1 MRKVLVVLV
10 GVLFFGFTLPKEER
24 SLTKENLWTVI
35 NEMDIKYPDLVFAQA
50 VLETGHF
57 KSANCKVNNNLFGM
71 KLPRVR
77 ETVATKGTKGYARY
91 VDWVQSVYDYKLF
104 QDYMFSKKN
113 YTRAQYMSMLDKRY
127 CESRGYTGKLKT
139 IIKNHNTILI
149 KPVTNDTLQ
158 KANTTSRLS
167 MG

>member
-1 MRKVLVVLV
+1 MKKVLVVLV

-24 SLTKENLWTVI
+24 LLTKENLWQVI

-57 KSANCKVNNNLFGM
+57 KSVNCKVNNNLFGM

-91 VDWVQSVYDYKLF
+91 VDWVQSVYDYKLY
-104 QDYMFSKKN
+104 QDYIFSKKN
-113 YTRAQYMSMLDKRY
+113 YSRTQYMSMLDKVY
-127 CESRGYTGKLKT
+127 CESKNYTTKLKS
-139 IIKNHNTILI
+139 IIKRHNYII
-149 KPVTNDTLQ
+149 SKPVINDTLQ
-158 KANTTSRLS
+158 RTDTTRFS